1 MNLKSCTNVA
11 TNRYQ
16 LEIEVDAQAFEDA
29 LNRAYLKDKK
39 NISLPGFRK
48 GKAPRAFIEKY
59 YGEKVF
65 YEDAINDVYP
75 VALEEAVAEAKLDMI
90 EDKIDFEIVEA
101 GKDGLTFKATI
112 TTKPEVNITDY
123 KGLKITPKST
133 EVTEEDVDD
142 KIKELLDRHSRM
154 VTIDRPA
161 ENDDIVVMDFEGFV
175 DGVPFEGGKAE
186 NYSLTLGT
194 KMFIPGFEDQLVG
207 HVAGDDV
214 DVNVTFPEEYHAQAL
229 AGQPALFKV
238 HIHEV
243 KGKEFPEFDD
253 EFVKDI
259 SEFNTVEE
267 FRGDLKSKLETVKK
281 DEVAEDIDS
290 QLMVQIND
298 LLEGEIPEAM
308 YERQIDDEIRAFNYR
323 LQSLRFES
331 SILICS

>member
-123 KGLKITPKST
+123 KGLKINT
-133 EVTEEDVDD
+133 
-142 KIKELLDRHSRM
+142 
-154 VTIDRPA
+154 
-161 ENDDIVVMDFEGFV
+161 
-175 DGVPFEGGKAE
+175 
-186 NYSLTLGT
+186 
-194 KMFIPGFEDQLVG
+194 
-207 HVAGDDV
+207 
-214 DVNVTFPEEYHAQAL
+214 
-229 AGQPALFKV
+229 KV
-238 HIHEV
+238 H
-243 KGKEFPEFDD
+243 GSD
-253 EFVKDI
+253 
-259 SEFNTVEE
+259 
-267 FRGDLKSKLETVKK
+267 RGRC
-281 DEVAEDIDS
+281 
-290 QLMVQIND
+290 
-298 LLEGEIPEAM
+298 G
-308 YERQIDDEIRAFNYR
+308 
-323 LQSLRFES
+323 
-331 SILICS
+331 